1 MCPITNSLSA
11 HSVPRSLCSSIEKAH
26 RKDLEASTGSLCLC
40 KFYFTMRA
48 TARENP
54 LFPHA
59 LFNVY
64 VQWGNIFCIKI
75 YIVKLLIGFQEIVS
89 KPSILNRY
97 KKMKNSDAMRVQ
109 VLTLFC
115 CAPAHYFRGRSKI

>member
-1 MCPITNSLSA
+1 VCPIANSLSA

-48 TARENP
+48 TAREKP

-59 LFNVY
+59 LFMRN
-64 VQWGNIFCIKI
+64 GGTTFFELELIFLLKPTLGRYYLNDLNSYKPWILG
-75 YIVKLLIGFQEIVS
+75 YIF
-89 KPSILNRY
+89 N
-97 KKMKNSDAMRVQ
+97 
-109 VLTLFC
+109 
-115 CAPAHYFRGRSKI
+115 FR

>member
-1 MCPITNSLSA
+1 MKLSHLLVCPITNSLSA

-54 LFPHA
+54 LFPPTLCLCAMGLQIRIHI
-59 LFNVY
+59 LIPLGFHE
-64 VQWGNIFCIKI
+64 
-75 YIVKLLIGFQEIVS
+75 IVVS
-89 KPSILNRY
+89 KPSILDKV
-97 KKMKNSDAMRVQ
+97 KKFKKSLKNQM
-109 VLTLFC
+109 
-115 CAPAHYFRGRSKI
+115 

>member
-59 LFNVY
+59 LFMRN
-64 VQWGNIFCIKI
+64 GATFFCIQI
-75 YIVKLLIGFQEIVS
+75 HIVKLLGFQEIVS
-89 KPSILNRY
+89 KPSILD
-97 KKMKNSDAMRVQ
+97 KMK
-109 VLTLFC
+109 
-115 CAPAHYFRGRSKI
+115 K

>member
-1 MCPITNSLSA
+1 MKLSHLLVCPITNSLSA

-54 LFPHA
+54 LFPPRS
-59 LFNVY
+59 VY
-64 VQWGNIFCIKI
+64 AQWGYKFEFIFL
-75 YIVKLLIGFQEIVS
+75 Y
-89 KPSILNRY
+89 P
-97 KKMKNSDAMRVQ
+97 
-109 VLTLFC
+109 
-115 CAPAHYFRGRSKI
+115 

>member
-59 LFNVY
+59 LFMRNGAEKICNEIHIARFLGF
-64 VQWGNIFCIKI
+64 QGMISKHSRLSKIKI
-75 YIVKLLIGFQEIVS
+75 
-89 KPSILNRY
+89 
-97 KKMKNSDAMRVQ
+97 KNSNTMRVQ
-109 VLTLFC
+109 VLTLLC